1 MKGSKFSMRVYLE
14 LDWKGNYM
22 RKARL
27 ILSNL
32 YYMFISSSTR
42 SRGENFPA
50 YVRKHKTRIRNYLI
64 SILALS
70 SFFSYVFGMFFS
82 WLFSNL
88 TSDIGLKREKTKDKL
103 VLKSWPFRNH
113 LNTSNYKHTSLNTR
127 TLNPI
132 Q

>member
-1 MKGSKFSMRVYLE
+1 
-14 LDWKGNYM
+14 
-22 RKARL
+22 
-27 ILSNL
+27 
-32 YYMFISSSTR
+32 MFISSSTR

-70 SFFSYVFGMFFS
+70 SFISYVFGMFFS

-103 VLKSWPFRNH
+103 VLKS
-113 LNTSNYKHTSLNTR
+113 
-127 TLNPI
+127 
-132 Q
+132 